1 MKLELVSFKIC
12 PFVQRAVLSLQTTG
26 MDYDITYI
34 DLSSPPDWFK
44 QISPFGKVPVLKV
57 NDDHVLFESAV
68 IDEFINEISPVELL
82 PADPLQRALNRSW
95 IDFGSSLIL
104 AFSGLIHAADEQ
116 TYNDKLAEVKQQF
129 SWLEQRLGD
138 GPWFN
143 GDSMSLVDISFA
155 PLFMRVVIL
164 HMQDQ
169 LYRQDYRGVTRWA
182 EQLLS
187 IPALQDSVVPDFDAL
202 FTGHIKKQAEYVAT
216 RLGLS

>member
-1 MKLELVSFKIC
+1 MKLELVSFKLC
-12 PFVQRAVLSLQTTG
+12 PFVQRAVLSLQTAG

-34 DLSSPPDWFK
+34 DLSSPPDWFR

-57 NDDHVLFESAV
+57 DDEHVLFESAV

-104 AFSGLIHAADEQ
+104 AFSGLIHAGDKQ
-116 TYNDKLAEVKQQF
+116 TYDDRLAEVKQQF
-129 SWLEQRLGD
+129 SWLELRLGE

-143 GDSMSLVDISFA
+143 GERMSLVDISFA
-155 PLFMRVVIL
+155 PLFMRAAIL
-164 HMQDQ
+164 HMQDE
-169 LYRQDYRGVTRWA
+169 LYRQNYHRVTRWA
-182 EQLLS
+182 GQLLS
-187 IPALQDSVVPDFDAL
+187 MPTLQDSVVPDFEAL
-202 FTGHIKKQAEYVAT
+202 FTGHIKQQAGYVAS